1 MQWCEKAY
9 ELYSKALALEP
20 ENPAYLNDTAVM
32 LHYYLD
38 RELERAK
45 EMYKQANAR
54 AKVLLERKDLKPDER
69 ELYKIAER
77 DSRNN
82 LAKLEKGIKTNG

>member
-1 MQWCEKAY
+1 
-9 ELYSKALALEP
+9 
-20 ENPAYLNDTAVM
+20 M

-38 RELERAK
+38 SDLERAK

-69 ELYKIAER
+69 ELYRIAER